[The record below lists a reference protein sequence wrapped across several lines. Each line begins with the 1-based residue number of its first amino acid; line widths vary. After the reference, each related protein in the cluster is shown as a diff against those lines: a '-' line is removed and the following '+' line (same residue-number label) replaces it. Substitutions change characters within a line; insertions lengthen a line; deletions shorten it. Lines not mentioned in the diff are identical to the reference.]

1 MVTPSLLLTL
11 GRGPAVREGV
21 SRRPLAGRDGR
32 PRTRRRTLVRPFR
45 ALGTAVL
52 VGVLVLTFEAA
63 AASPAGGIPGY
74 NGAEASLPNAFPAP
88 TVKSGTSCTIGFQ
101 NPLAANESLQ
111 YFQRGAIAQAKAFGC
126 KIIVLD
132 DALSPDK
139 QVSNMQQLLAQGAQA
154 IIFYPIDPKA
164 TTPVLAQAKKKGVP
178 AIAIDATFG
187 NPKLPVTPGIVTQV
201 WQGRD
206 IMAFLQAKAMAA
218 AKPGAKVGLIGI
230 GAPVPALKYLN
241 AREAFYAKKDGLT
254 VVGTQD
260 NPSDDV
266 TGGEKAGNGLIQ
278 RYPDM
283 DAVIGYNDPSAIGAV
298 TAARGAGKKIVAVG
312 LNGTSD
318 GIAGVRDG
326 RLAATI
332 QGQSPGL
339 GIQAVTAAYDLITK
353 QHLPLP
359 KVIVLPPRIVTKA
372 NVDKI
377 QDWNAQLK
385 AIK

>member
-1 MVTPSLLLTL
+1 LRSSSRLTGALL
-11 GRGPAVREGV
+11 AV
-21 SRRPLAGRDGR
+21 SA
-32 PRTRRRTLVRPFR
+32 F
-45 ALGTAVL
+45 A
-52 VGVLVLTFEAA
+52 LVLGCSLSL
-63 AASPAGGIPGY
+63 AASTSSIPGY
-74 NGAEASLPNAFPAP
+74 TGAEASLPNAFAKP

-111 YFQRGAIAQAKAFGC
+111 YFQKGAVAQAKAFGC
-126 KIIVLD
+126 KIITLD

-139 QVSNMQQLLAQGAQA
+139 QVSNMQQLLAQGVQA
-154 IIFYPIDPKA
+154 IIFYPLDPKA
-164 TTPVLAQAKKKGVP
+164 TLPVLAQAKGKGVP
-178 AIAIDATFG
+178 VIAIDATFG
-187 NPKLPVTPGIVTQV
+187 NPKLPVAPGIVTQV

-206 IMAFLQAKAMAA
+206 IMAFLQVQALAKAL
-218 AKPGAKVGLIGI
+218 PHAKVGLIGI

-241 AREAFYAKKDGLT
+241 QREAFYAKKAGMT
-254 VVGTQD
+254 VLGTQD
-260 NPSDDV
+260 NPTDDV
-266 TGGEKAGNGLIQ
+266 TGGEKAGNALIQ
-278 RYPDM
+278 RYSNM

-298 TAARGAGKKIVAVG
+298 TAARGAGRKLTVIG

-318 GIAGVRDG
+318 GIAGVRSG
-326 RLAATI
+326 QLAATV

-377 QDWNAQLK
+377 QNWNAQIA
-385 AIK
+385 AITS

>member
-1 MVTPSLLLTL
+1 MTRLLRLCALVATAGL
-11 GRGPAVREGV
+11 VAGV
-21 SRRPLAGRDGR
+21 WTSLAGSAGR
-32 PRTRRRTLVRPFR
+32 
-45 ALGTAVL
+45 
-52 VGVLVLTFEAA
+52 
-63 AASPAGGIPGY
+63 IPGY
-74 NGAEASLPNAFPAP
+74 KGAEAGLPNAFPKP
-88 TVKSGTSCTIGFQ
+88 TAKSGAACTIGFQ

-111 YFQRGAIAQAKAFGC
+111 YFQKGAIAQAKAFGC

-139 QVSNMQQLLAQGAQA
+139 QVSNMQQLLAQGVGA
-154 IIFYPIDPKA
+154 IIFYPLDPKA

-178 AIAIDATFG
+178 VIAIDATFG
-187 NPKLPVTPGIVTQV
+187 NPKLPVAPGIVTQV

-206 IMAFLQAKAMAA
+206 IMAYLQVQALAKVAP
-218 AKPGAKVGLIGI
+218 KAKVGLIGI

-241 AREAFYAKKDGLT
+241 AREAFFAKKAGLT

-260 NPSDDV
+260 NPTDDV

-283 DAVIGYNDPSAIGAV
+283 NAVIGYNDPSAIGAV
-298 TAARGAGKKIVAVG
+298 TAARGTGKKLVVVG

-326 RLAATI
+326 RLAATV

-339 GIQAVTAAYDLITK
+339 GIESVTAAYDLITK

-359 KVIVLPPRIVTKA
+359 KVIVLLPRIVTKE

-377 QDWNAQLK
+377 LDWDAQLK
-385 AIK
+385 AIKK